1 VHLENMRTKLVS
13 ITAVVASLLV
23 SSSLAFAHAVL
34 LSSTPKAHETLHG
47 PSLDFDL
54 KFNSRV
60 DGTRSSLSVV
70 EPDGSVKALPLS
82 KQVEPN
88 ELIAQAKLSPGNYTL
103 RWQALAIDG
112 HITRGQIPFTVA

>member
-1 VHLENMRTKLVS
+1 MKTKLLS
-13 ITAVVASLLV
+13 ISALVACLLL

-34 LSSTPKAHETLHG
+34 MSSTPKAHETVHG
-47 PSLDFDL
+47 PSLDIDL

-70 EPDGSVKALPLS
+70 SSDGTVKPLPLS

-88 ELIAQAKLSPGNYTL
+88 ELVARAQLSAGSYTL
-103 RWQALAIDG
+103 RWQALAVDG

>member
-1 VHLENMRTKLVS
+1 MKTKLLS
-13 ITAVVASLLV
+13 ITAFVACLLL

-34 LSSTPKAHETLHG
+34 MSSTPKAHETVHG
-47 PSLDFDL
+47 PSLDIDL

-60 DGTRSSLSVV
+60 DGVRSSLSIVSA
-70 EPDGSVKALPLS
+70 DGSAKPLSLS

-88 ELIAQAKLSPGNYTL
+88 ELIARAQLPAGNYTL
-103 RWQALAIDG
+103 RWQALAVDG

>member
-1 VHLENMRTKLVS
+1 MKTTLLS
-13 ITAVVASLLV
+13 ITAFVACLLF

-34 LSSTPKAHETLHG
+34 VSSTPKAHETVHG
-47 PSLDFDL
+47 PSLDIDL

-60 DGTRSSLSVV
+60 DGARSSLSVV
-70 EPDGSVKALPLS
+70 SSDGSVKALSLS

-88 ELIAQAKLSPGNYTL
+88 ELVARAQLSAGNYTL
-103 RWQALAIDG
+103 RWQALAVDG

>member
-1 VHLENMRTKLVS
+1 MKTKLLS
-13 ITAVVASLLV
+13 ITAVAACLLL

-34 LSSTPKAHETLHG
+34 VSSTPKAHETVHG
-47 PSLDFDL
+47 PSLDIDL

-60 DGTRSSLSVV
+60 DGARSSLSIVSS
-70 EPDGSVKALPLS
+70 DGSAKPLSLS

-88 ELIAQAKLSPGNYTL
+88 ELIARAQLPAGNYTL
-103 RWQALAIDG
+103 RWQALAVDG